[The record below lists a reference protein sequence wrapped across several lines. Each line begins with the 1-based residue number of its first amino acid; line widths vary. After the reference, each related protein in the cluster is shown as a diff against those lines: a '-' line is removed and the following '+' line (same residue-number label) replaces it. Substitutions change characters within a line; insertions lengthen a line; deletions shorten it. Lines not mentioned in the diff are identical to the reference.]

1 MKKLKKI
8 VSSEAWEQEKLFE
21 WAKDNIKNHYELW
34 LLNASMNGFIPNK
47 NLRFKAVKQGLKA
60 GFPDINLP
68 IARQGFHALYIE
80 MKRVDVC
87 AIDKYQIP
95 WHKLLRDEGNRV
107 AVCSGWHE
115 AKNVLINYLTE
126 IA

>member
-1 MKKLKKI
+1 MKKI
-8 VSSEAWEQEKLFE
+8 IPTEHWEQCRLFE
-21 WAKDNIKNHYELW
+21 WAEENVKHHYELW
-34 LLNASMNGFIPNK
+34 MLNASLNGVRLSIGQ
-47 NLRFKAVKQGLKA
+47 AVKCKKA
-60 GFPDINLP
+60 GMKSGYPDINLP
-68 IARQGFHALYIE
+68 VSRQGFNQLYIE
-80 MKRVDVC
+80 MKRLDGG
-87 AIDKYQIP
+87 KLTKEQIV